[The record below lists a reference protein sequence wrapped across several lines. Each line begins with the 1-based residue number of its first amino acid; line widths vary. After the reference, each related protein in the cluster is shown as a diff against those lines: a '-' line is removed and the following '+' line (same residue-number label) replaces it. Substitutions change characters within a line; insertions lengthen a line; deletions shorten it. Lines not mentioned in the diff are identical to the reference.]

1 MPALSFRKRILLAL
15 LLLGALP
22 ASLAVLGWVVSL
34 RNSNP
39 AVAGRAAIEDIGASG
54 RDLLRALDS
63 TRLTEPELEALREHT
78 GTLNQALGR
87 SQRAEAFSRMK
98 TVGVT
103 VVIVILGT
111 LLIYLAVIMGGN
123 LSRQLSAPIDELIGW
138 TGHIRRHEALPP
150 TEHRGGGGAPEF
162 AALRHALRE
171 MAAELRQAR
180 AAELEAERLRAFR
193 EVARR
198 VAHEMKNPLTP
209 VRFAVRQLAQTA
221 TPDQKEPLEVL
232 VAESARLE
240 QLAREFAT
248 LGRLPEGPS
257 AEVDLGE
264 LMAELLRTSLPET
277 MTSSLEVAPDTPT
290 VLGHYDPLRRAFGNL
305 LRNAVEA
312 CQGGE
317 VAGTGGV
324 IEAGGGG
331 GGGGCRIDARVSRD
345 GNAVVVS
352 LADHGPGIPRDKRG
366 RVFEPYFTD
375 KPDGT
380 GLGLALVKQAIDLH
394 RGTITLSETPG
405 GGATFT
411 VRLPVPDERGAGGER
426 TA

>member
-1 MPALSFRKRILLAL
+1 MMPALSFRKRILLAL

-39 AVAGRAAIEDIGASG
+39 AVAGRTAIEDIGASG

-63 TRLTEPELEALREHT
+63 TRLTDPELEALREHT

-98 TVGVT
+98 TVGVS

-111 LLIYLAVIMGGN
+111 LLIYLAVVMGGN

-138 TGHIRRHEALPP
+138 TGHIRRHEALPA
-150 TEHRGGGGAPEF
+150 TERRGGAPEF
-162 AALRHALRE
+162 AALRQALRE

-180 AAELEAERLRAFR
+180 SAELEAERLRAFR

-221 TPDQKEPLEVL
+221 TPDQKEALEVL

-264 LMAELLRTSLPET
+264 LLAELLRTSLPGT
-277 MTSSLEVAPDTPT
+277 MTSSLEVAPDTPA
-290 VLGHYDPLRRAFGNL
+290 VVGHYDPLRRAFGNL

-317 VAGTGGV
+317 VAGRGGSGGS
-324 IEAGGGG
+324 GGGAS
-331 GGGGCRIDARVSRD
+331 RIDARVSRD
-345 GNAVVVS
+345 GNAVVIS
-352 LADHGPGIPRDKRG
+352 LADHGPGIPRDKRR

-411 VRLPVPDERGAGGER
+411 VRLPVPEDHGIGGER

>member
-34 RNSNP
+34 RSSNP
-39 AVAGRAAIEDIGASG
+39 AVAGRSAIEDIGASG

-150 TEHRGGGGAPEF
+150 TERRGGAPEF
-162 AALRHALRE
+162 AALRQALRE

-180 AAELEAERLRAFR
+180 GAELEAERLRAFR

-221 TPDQKEPLEVL
+221 TPDQKEALEVL

-264 LMAELLRTSLPET
+264 LLAELLRTSLPGT
-277 MTSSLEVAPDTPT
+277 MTSSLEVAPDTPS

-317 VAGTGGV
+317 VAGIGAG
-324 IEAGGGG
+324 AGGGG
-331 GGGGCRIDARVSRD
+331 GGGDSCRIDARVSRD
-345 GNAVVVS
+345 GNAVIVA
-352 LADHGPGIPRDKRG
+352 LADHGPGIPRDKRR

-411 VRLPVPDERGAGGER
+411 VRLPVTDDRGARGER

>member
-1 MPALSFRKRILLAL
+1 M
-15 LLLGALP
+15 
-22 ASLAVLGWVVSL
+22 
-34 RNSNP
+34 
-39 AVAGRAAIEDIGASG
+39 AGRTAIEHIGASG

-150 TEHRGGGGAPEF
+150 TERRGGAPEF
-162 AALRHALRE
+162 AALRQALRE

-221 TPDQKEPLEVL
+221 TPDQKEALEVL

-264 LMAELLRTSLPET
+264 LLAELLRTSLPGT
-277 MTSSLEVAPDTPT
+277 MTSSLEVAPDTPA

-312 CQGGE
+312 CQGRE
-317 VAGTGGV
+317 AAGSGSG
-324 IEAGGGG
+324 EAGA
-331 GGGGCRIDARVSRD
+331 CRIDARVSRD
-345 GNAVVVS
+345 GNAVIVA
-352 LADHGPGIPRDKRG
+352 LADHGPGIPRDKRR

-411 VRLPVPDERGAGGER
+411 VRLPVTDDRGAGGER